1 MSNPHPLNPTLFASP
16 DDAEAAFYDAI
27 ERGDLEAMMAIWAD
41 DEELACIHPSGQ
53 RLSSHAAVRE
63 SWRQVFESGSRLHV
77 RVSHAV
83 RWNSALMA
91 VHNVLETLYLG
102 DDPTPHGPMLATN
115 VYIRGAKG
123 WRLLAHHASVAS
135 EPPSA
140 EGSTAPRILH

>member
-1 MSNPHPLNPTLFASP
+1 MSNPHQPHPTLFASP

-27 ERGDLEAMMAIWAD
+27 ERADLEAMMTIWAD
-41 DEELACIHPSGQ
+41 DEEVVCIHPAGQ
-53 RLSSHAAVRE
+53 RLSGHAAVRE

-77 RVSHAV
+77 RVSHTV
-83 RWNSALMA
+83 RWSSALMA

-115 VYIRGAKG
+115 VFIRGAKG
-123 WRLLAHHASVAS
+123 WRLLSHHASVAS

-140 EGSTAPRILH
+140 DGAGSPRVLH

>member
-1 MSNPHPLNPTLFASP
+1 MSNPHPPHPTLFASP
-16 DDAEAAFYDAI
+16 EDAEAAVYDAI
-27 ERGDLEAMMAIWAD
+27 ERADLDAMMAIWAD
-41 DEELACIHPSGQ
+41 DEEVACIHPAGQ
-53 RLSSHAAVRE
+53 RLSGLAAVRE

-83 RWNSALMA
+83 RWTSALMA

-140 EGSTAPRILH
+140 EGNAPPRTLH